1 MLDNYLNRPRRKAW
15 IGAAIG
21 AAASIGSAIF
31 GASQQRKA
39 QQKQLA
45 LQRNAQAREAG
56 IQSAMN
62 LTQAY
67 ANYDELDEEFRNR
80 FFRYGGRRK
89 AEAGT
94 EEKKDD
100 NTSSNSGSSG
110 SSDSGS
116 SESSGSGSSDTNSS
130 SSSSGFSGIDFNY
143 EWSNKDTD
151 DIIGGV
157 GSAVGDI
164 ASSLI
169 RNNVHRSGETFIPI
183 KTAIKPVGNNKAVY
197 DSAARSNFLN
207 NYYRTSVLRCG
218 GVKMRRK

>member
-1 MLDNYLNRPRRKAW
+1 MLNNYLNRPRRKAW

-45 LQRNAQAREAG
+45 LQRNTQAREAG

-100 NTSSNSGSSG
+100 NTSS
-110 SSDSGS
+110 DSGS
-116 SESSGSGSSDTNSS
+116 SESSDSGRSDTNSS

-183 KTAIKPVGNNKAVY
+183 KTAMKPVGNNKAVY
-197 DSAARSNFLN
+197 DSAARSSFLN
-207 NYYRTSVLRCG
+207 DYYKVNTLRCG
-218 GVKMRRK
+218 GRRMGRR

>member
-1 MLDNYLNRPRRKAW
+1 MLNNYLNRPRKKAW

-45 LQRNAQAREAG
+45 LQRNTQAREAG

-80 FFRYGGRRK
+80 FLRYGGRRK

-94 EEKKDD
+94 EEKTDD
-100 NTSSNSGSSG
+100 NSSSDSNSSSDNSGSS
-110 SSDSGS
+110 SG
-116 SESSGSGSSDTNSS
+116 G
-130 SSSSGFSGIDFNY
+130 GFSFDY
-143 EWSNKDTD
+143 EWSNQDTN
-151 DIIGGV
+151 DIISGV

-164 ASSLI
+164 ASNLI
-169 RNNVHRSGETFIPI
+169 RNNVSRSGETFTPI
-183 KTAIKPVGNNKAVY
+183 KVNGRKVGSNNAVY
-197 DSAARSNFLN
+197 DSAARSQFLN
-207 NYYRTSVLRCG
+207 NYYKTATMRMGGKRGKRC
-218 GVKMRRK
+218 